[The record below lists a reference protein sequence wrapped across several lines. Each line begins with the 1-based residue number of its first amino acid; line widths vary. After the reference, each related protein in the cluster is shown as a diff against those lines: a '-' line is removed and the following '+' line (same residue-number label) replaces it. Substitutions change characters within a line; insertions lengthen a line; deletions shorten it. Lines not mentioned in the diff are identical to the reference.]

1 MNEHNEMQ
9 YKTTLTVD
17 IVYKNIGG
25 TNMHL
30 YREMTRKELD
40 DLKDLLDRN
49 VEFGLIKSYEG
60 VILNYT
66 QYRYELVPVRR
77 SKNTYVYEGVDK
89 RWRRN

>member
-1 MNEHNEMQ
+1 MERNEMR

-17 IVYKNIGG
+17 IVYKNIGN
-25 TNMHL
+25 TNIHL
-30 YREMTRKELD
+30 YREMTRKELN

-60 VILNYT
+60 VILSYT

-77 SKNTYVYEGVDK
+77 SKNTYEYEGIDK